1 MAAEARRTLRP
12 EDEISHYRIVGPLGA
27 GGMGE
32 VYLAQDRSLDR
43 SVALK
48 ILPPDLVRNEER
60 VRRFVLEAKSA
71 SSLSHPNIVTIYE
84 IGQDA
89 VRSAS
94 EAASDPVHFIS
105 MELVNGKT
113 LSTLIQDEKTDL
125 RTLLGYLAQASDG
138 IAKAHAAGIVHR
150 DLKPANIMVTT
161 DGFAKVLDFGLA
173 KLSERR
179 EADPNVTSAP
189 TQLAEATAVGIVV
202 GTAGYMSPE
211 QVRGTAVDHRS
222 DIFSFGSIL
231 YEAATR
237 KRTFAAESGVETMH
251 RVVNERPT
259 AVEEL
264 NPEAPAEL
272 RRLIRRCLAKAPD
285 QRLQSMKDLSIELRE
300 IVNEYEALSAQAS
313 SGTVASG
320 LAPAPRAR
328 RRVPVASIVAS
339 LVGLAA
345 IAIAWWGW
353 QQGRRAG
360 GRQPFQSMRVTTV
373 TDRGDL
379 LDCALS
385 PDGRYLAY
393 IAGSAGQASV
403 RVHQVATG
411 SDVEVVP
418 PTDIAIRLPTFSP
431 DGNYLFYL
439 GRRPDNRL
447 YSALYQVP
455 SLGGR
460 PEERAFDV
468 ASRATFAPDGESF
481 AFWRNMTVEREV
493 RLIVRDL
500 GSGGERILA
509 RFPQSQLHQ
518 AGPSWS
524 PDGRRIA
531 AALLAP
537 APDLES
543 SILTL
548 DAETGR
554 SQVLA
559 RMPRTTLTGLA
570 WLADGTGLVVTA
582 HDLKVATSSQ
592 LFTIG
597 FPRGEVQRVTND
609 FNGYGPVS
617 TSGGED
623 EALAATRV
631 TRLANFWVADISG
644 SPARQVT
651 NVTNPENS
659 GAGLAVADS
668 STLVYSAA
676 RDQAVQLW
684 STDAAGSVA
693 RALTSGTG
701 FSINA
706 RASSGVIAFDRVDA
720 SGVHVWTMD
729 ARGGGLRQLTS
740 GAGEQVTSLSR
751 DGGWIT
757 FMRYDSLGAAWL
769 LSVKDGQ
776 ITHLA
781 PPVSGV
787 AGFSSDG
794 SELLLQRPERDAG
807 GLVQMSWQAVAV
819 PGGTVL
825 ASVRLPGQAAGYAW
839 SPGGRGMMYLD
850 TADPA
855 WNIHRLDFGAA
866 APVSITRFTEGRV
879 LRYKLSP
886 DGTRLAVTRRV
897 GTATN
902 VWVTAADGSEPVQV
916 TQFTTGDIFSTD
928 WMPDSRRLVV
938 SAGKRSV
945 DAVLIRSFR

>member
-1 MAAEARRTLRP
+1 MAAEATRTLRP
-12 EDEISHYRIVGPLGA
+12 DDEISHYRIVGPLGA

-48 ILPPDLVRNEER
+48 ILPPDLVRSEDR
-60 VRRFVLEAKSA
+60 VRRFVLEAKAA
-71 SSLSHPNIVTIYE
+71 SSLSHPSIITIYE

-94 EAASDPVHFIS
+94 EPASDPVHFIS
-105 MELVNGKT
+105 MELVNGRT
-113 LSTLIQDEKTDL
+113 LSTLIHDEKTDL
-125 RTLLGYLAQASDG
+125 RTLLGYLAQAADG
-138 IAKAHAAGIVHR
+138 IAKAHAGGVVHR
-150 DLKPANIMVTT
+150 DLKPGNIMVTA

-173 KLSERR
+173 KLIERR
-179 EADPNVTSAP
+179 AADPNVSSAP
-189 TQLAEATAVGIVV
+189 TRLADATAEGIVV

-237 KRTFAAESGVETMH
+237 KQPFAAESGVETMH
-251 RVVNERPT
+251 RVMNERPT
-259 AVEEL
+259 AIEEL
-264 NPEAPAEL
+264 NPQAPAEL

-285 QRLQSMKDLSIELRE
+285 DRLQSMKDLSIELRE
-300 IVNEYEALSAQAS
+300 IVNDFETLSAQSS
-313 SGTVASG
+313 SGTMASA
-320 LAPAPRAR
+320 LAPAQPAR
-328 RRVPVASIVAS
+328 RRLPVAWIVAS
-339 LVGLAA
+339 LVGVAA

-360 GRQPFQSMRVTTV
+360 GRQPFQSMRMTTV

-393 IAGSAGQASV
+393 IAGRGGQASL

-418 PTDIAIRLPTFSP
+418 PADIAMRLPTFSP

-439 GRRPDNRL
+439 ARRSDNRL
-447 YSALYQVP
+447 YSALFQVP

-468 ASRATFAPDGESF
+468 DSRVAFAPDGKSF
-481 AFWRNMTVEREV
+481 AFWRNMNVERDV

-500 GSGGERILA
+500 GSGKERILA
-509 RFPQSQLHQ
+509 RFPQPQLSQ

-531 AALLAP
+531 AAVLTP
-537 APDLES
+537 APDLEC
-543 SILTL
+543 SILIV
-548 DAETGR
+548 DAGTGHQ
-554 SQVLA
+554 QVLA
-559 RMPRTTLTGLA
+559 RMSRTTLVGLS
-570 WLADGTGLVVTA
+570 WLADGAGLVVSA
-582 HDLKVATSSQ
+582 NDLKVATSSQ

-597 FPRGEVQRVTND
+597 FPRGGVQRVTND
-609 FNGYGPVS
+609 FNDYGPVS
-617 TSGGED
+617 TSGGGD
-623 EALAATRV
+623 EALAATRL
-631 TRLANFWVADISG
+631 TRLANFWLADVSG
-644 SPARQVT
+644 SPARQIT

-659 GAGLAVADS
+659 GSGLAVADS
-668 STLVYSAA
+668 GTLVYSAA
-676 RDQAVQLW
+676 QDQAVQLW
-684 STDAAGSVA
+684 STDPAGSAA
-693 RALTSGTG
+693 RALTSGAG
-701 FSINA
+701 LCINA
-706 RASSGVIAFDRVDA
+706 RAASGVIVFDRVDA

-729 ARGGGLRQLTS
+729 ARGGGLRQLTA
-740 GAGEQVTSLSR
+740 GRGEQATSLSR

-757 FMRYDSLGAAWL
+757 FMRYDSLSAAWL
-769 LSVKDGQ
+769 LSVADGKV
-776 ITHLA
+776 THLA
-781 PPVSGV
+781 PPVSGG
-787 AGFSSDG
+787 AGFSPDG
-794 SELLLQRPERDAG
+794 RELLLQRPERDAG
-807 GLVQMSWQAVAV
+807 GLVQMSWQVVAV
-819 PGGTVL
+819 PGGTVR
-825 ASVRLPGQAAGYAW
+825 ASLRLPGQAAGYAW
-839 SPGGRGMMYLD
+839 SPGGRGMLFLD
-850 TADPA
+850 TADPV
-855 WNIHRLDFGAA
+855 WNVQRLDFGAPG
-866 APVSITRFTEGRV
+866 PVPVTRFTEGRV
-879 LRYKLSP
+879 LGYELSP

-902 VWVTAADGSEPVQV
+902 VWVTAADGRQPVQV